1 VSLVRQAL
9 PPHDAR
15 VEDAIKVPA
24 EYLDPEGVNGGS
36 TYDILDVSQSSA
48 VT

>member
-1 VSLVRQAL
+1 VSLVRQAS

-24 EYLDPEGVNGGS
+24 KYLDPEGVNGGS
-36 TYDILDVSQSSA
+36 TYEILDVSQSSA
-48 VT
+48 LT